1 MESKRFGLFLTGAFL
16 RLGAD
21 GSVRLFDLRH
31 LEHSTILYEDMG
43 SSPAGGPANAMA
55 GELRTRILH
64 YNTTLQYSNP

>member
-1 MESKRFGLFLTGAFL
+1 MTDFDRILFSLS
-16 RLGAD
+16 LGAD

-55 GELRTRILH
+55 GELPTVH
-64 YNTTLQYSNP
+64 VQ